1 MFRLAI
7 PGVVMD
13 DEGGRGISESLLEA
27 FSLLWGMYRDAIEN
41 IPEEHWRTGEI
52 GYLIPSRLMF
62 HAIETIDGYFSPPGG
77 FTPGYRFNIDKWE
90 TAPPE
95 QLPNKDQTRA
105 YLKEVKEKTESLL
118 GSLDDSDL
126 LSPETEY
133 PWTGGTLLG
142 RVLYTLAHS
151 RQHFGE
157 VNAELRRRGLPR
169 IKWRTFG

>member
-1 MFRLAI
+1 M
-7 PGVVMD
+7 GD
-13 DEGGRGISESLLEA
+13 RGNRRISESLLEA

-52 GYLIPSRLMF
+52 DYLIPSRLMF

-77 FTPGYRFNIDKWE
+77 FTPGYRFNIDKWD

-95 QLPNKDQTRA
+95 LLPSKDQARA
-105 YLKEVKEKTESLL
+105 YLKEVKEKTESWL
-118 GSLDDSDL
+118 GSLYDSDL
-126 LSPETEY
+126 LSPENEY
-133 PWTGGTLLG
+133 PWTGSTLLG
-142 RVLYTLAHS
+142 RALYTLAHS
-151 RQHFGE
+151 RQHLGE